1 MRISLLIDSPLS
13 RVLTL
18 MRGADGDVRRNI
30 ARYTKSEALPLW
42 QDELR
47 GRGEDRRQVRLAQ
60 SGTVGVT
67 QQNVIL
73 RAGVTGKLSS
83 GTAIKDLAWATE
95 VGASA
100 TKDVATRSRTGTPYK
115 RKLGPTFGTV
125 IRRGKVALPAARASI
140 PRFASLWAQI
150 AARTLHDLIEKV

>member
-13 RVLTL
+13 RVLII
-18 MRGADGDVRRNI
+18 MRGADGAVRRNI
-30 ARYTKSEALPLW
+30 ARYTKAEALPIW

-67 QQNVIL
+67 QQNVFL
-73 RAGVTGKLSS
+73 RAGVTGKLTS
-83 GTAIKDLAWATE
+83 GTPLRDLAWATE
-95 VGASA
+95 IGAAAS
-100 TKDVATRSRTGTPYK
+100 KDVATRSRTGTPYK
-115 RKLGPTFGTV
+115 RKLGPTFGSV
-125 IRRGKVALPAARASI
+125 IRAGKVALPAARASI

-150 AARTLHDLIEKV
+150 AARTLHEEIEKV